1 MKKFFTITMV
11 ILIVAAAGVGFA
23 VSIAAR
29 LALFDVFLSLAPSTP
44 IIAEANILVLGVDNT
59 GGHLS
64 DTIMVLH
71 INPEKRSAAVVS
83 IPRDTLVTIPGRS
96 LDKINAANA
105 YGGVE
110 LARATVENFLSV
122 NIPYY
127 ITVDLSE
134 IEHIV
139 DQLGGVTVN
148 VEKRMYY
155 VDYAGGLDINLQPGV
170 QKLNGRQVM
179 GYLRFR
185 HSDNDFARINRQQN
199 FLRQLAGQM
208 MNRENLIKSPALFLS
223 LVGCIDTNLNSRE
236 ILGLSLALRGATEYG
251 QIGMTTIAGSD
262 LMVDGIYY
270 WKPDEESVRKT
281 VAQYLCPTGTR
292 AALPAGATN

>member
-1 MKKFFTITMV
+1 MKKVLTITMV
-11 ILIVAAAGVGFA
+11 VLVIAAAGIGFA

-29 LALFDVFLSLAPSTP
+29 LALFDVFLSLAPATP
-44 IIAEANILVLGVDNT
+44 VIQESNILILGVDNT
-59 GGHLS
+59 AGHLS

-71 INPEKRSAAVVS
+71 INPERKTAAVVS

-105 YGGVE
+105 YGGIE
-110 LARATVENFLSV
+110 LARATVENFLGI

-134 IEHIV
+134 IEKIV
-139 DQLGGVTVN
+139 DQLGGVTVD

-155 VDYAGGLDINLQPGV
+155 VDYAGGLDIDLQPGL

-185 HSDNDFARINRQQN
+185 HSDNDFARIGRQQK
-199 FLRQLAGQM
+199 FLRELAGQM
-208 MNRENLIKSPALFLS
+208 MSRENLLKSPALFFS
-223 LVGCIDTNLNSRE
+223 LIGCIDTNLNSRE
-236 ILGLSLALRGATEYG
+236 ILGLSLALRGAMEFG
-251 QIGMTTIAGSD
+251 QINMTMVPGSD

-270 WKPDEESVRKT
+270 LKPDEEGTRKV
-281 VAQYLCPTGTR
+281 VAQFLNPTGAR
-292 AALPAGATN
+292 AGLPAGGSN

>member
-1 MKKFFTITMV
+1 MKKVLTITMV
-11 ILIVAAAGVGFA
+11 ILVLAAAGIGFA

-29 LALFDVFLSLAPSTP
+29 LALFDVFLSLAPATP
-44 IIAEANILVLGVDNT
+44 IIGEANILVLGVDNT
-59 GGHLS
+59 GGRLS
-64 DTIMVLH
+64 DTMMVLH
-71 INPEKRSAAVVS
+71 INPEKRSASVVS

-96 LDKINAANA
+96 LDKVNAANA

-110 LARATVENFLSV
+110 LARATVENFLNL

-134 IEHIV
+134 IENIV

-155 VDYAGGLDINLQPGV
+155 VDYAGGLDINLQPGL
-170 QKLNGRQVM
+170 QKLNGAQVM

-199 FLRQLAGQM
+199 FLRQLASQM
-208 MNRENLIKSPALFLS
+208 MDRENLIKSPGLFLS
-223 LVGCIDTNLNSRE
+223 LVGSINTNLNSRE

-251 QIGMTTIAGSD
+251 QISMTTIPGSD
-262 LMVDGIYY
+262 LLVDGIYY
-270 WKPDEESVRKT
+270 WKPHDDEVRKI
-281 VAQYLCPTGTR
+281 VAQYLTPGAVR
-292 AALPAGATN
+292 AGR

>member
-1 MKKFFTITMV
+1 M
-11 ILIVAAAGVGFA
+11 IVLVLAAAGIGFA

-29 LALFDVFLSLAPSTP
+29 FALFDIFLTLAPSTP
-44 IIAEANILVLGVDNT
+44 VVGECNILVLGVDNT
-59 GGHLS
+59 SGHLS

-71 INPEKRSAAVVS
+71 VNPEKRTAAVVS

-96 LDKINAANA
+96 LDKINAAHA
-105 YGGVE
+105 YGGVD
-110 LARATVENFLSV
+110 LALKTVEDFLHID
-122 NIPYY
+122 IPYY
-127 ITVDLSE
+127 IKVDLSE
-134 IEHIV
+134 VENIV

-155 VDYAGGLDINLQPGV
+155 IDYAGGLDIDLQPGL

-185 HSDNDFARINRQQN
+185 HTDNDFARIGRQQR
-199 FLRQLAGQM
+199 FLRELAGQM
-208 MNRENLIKSPALFLS
+208 LSRDNLLKSPTMFLS
-223 LVGCIDTNLNSRE
+223 LLGCIDTNLNSRE

-251 QIGMTTIAGSD
+251 QVSMTMLPGSD

-270 WKPDEESVRKT
+270 YKPDEDGIRKT
-281 VAQYLCPTGTR
+281 VAQFLAP
-292 AALPAGATN
+292 AAASAGLPSGSN